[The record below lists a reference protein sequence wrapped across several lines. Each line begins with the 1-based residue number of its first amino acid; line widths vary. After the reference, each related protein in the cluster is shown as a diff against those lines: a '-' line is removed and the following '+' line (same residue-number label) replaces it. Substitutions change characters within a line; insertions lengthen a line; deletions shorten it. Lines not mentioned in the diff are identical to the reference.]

1 MCIQDKY
8 VFDLLFPIL
17 KNISLSKTG
26 STECKAAIFRPDVWC
41 YVSFTL
47 LSLFVYFY
55 GNFKCYIYTF
65 TPVDI

>member
-47 LSLFVYFY
+47 V
-55 GNFKCYIYTF
+55 TF
-65 TPVDI
+65 CIFLWKF